1 MAAAHSTIRSFTRL
15 NDAYRSETYNLI
27 VFSYFESSVLVTSEP
42 WPVACVLMPNIFGMP
57 DRKHLVGVSS
67 YNRIFLGEVHGRD
80 TNMVYEVQRPSFQNA
95 QFVIPATFC
104 PADTYFERP
113 H

>member
-1 MAAAHSTIRSFTRL
+1 MMLT
-15 NDAYRSETYNLI
+15 E
-27 VFSYFESSVLVTSEP
+27 VEP
-42 WPVACVLMPNIFGMP
+42 NCVLILRVPSVGHVRAMARCMCLMANISSMP

-80 TNMVYEVQRPSFQNA
+80 TNVVYEVERPSFQNA
-95 QFVIPATFC
+95 QFAIPATFC